1 MSGRILTLCAGL
13 VLMADC
19 IAAEPRGPASFES
32 LDADRDGVITVIESK
47 ADKNVAARFS
57 TADKNQDGY
66 LTKAEFDAMPKS

>member
-1 MSGRILTLCAGL
+1 MMRRIPALCVAVVMVGE
-13 VLMADC
+13 C

-32 LDADRDGVITVIESK
+32 LDVDKDGVITVIESK

-66 LTKAEFDAMPKS
+66 LSKAEFDAMPKS